1 MNASRY
7 ILPLLCLACA
17 SLSAAPTPPPPPP
30 SLPFPDEVPPVY
42 SEKDKAALAIAQEWK
57 DAPAPPASG
66 SEGRILFRFGQTLP
80 TVVCS
85 PTQVTDIELEPGE
98 IVKPEGMHL
107 GDTVRWAVLPAV
119 SGPDGATTT
128 HLICKPQ
135 SPNLTTSLVCTTDR
149 RVYHIKLVSSAVL
162 DEWMPYAAF
171 VYPENQARQWAAYAA
186 QQQKTRERATI
197 PDAIGPGKGATLG
210 ELDFGY
216 KVQGK
221 KVPWLPV
228 RVYNDGVK
236 TVIQMP
242 RAMIQTEAPALL
254 VIGADKKEQLVNY
267 RVHGDRY
274 IVDQL
279 FGKAVLIS
287 GVGRKQVRVTIT
299 RTGPANSTAADTA
312 GIQQHHQK

>member
-1 MNASRY
+1 MNARRS
-7 ILPLLCLACA
+7 LPLLLIACA
-17 SLSAAPTPPPPPP
+17 SLASAAPTPPPPPP
-30 SLPFPDEVPPVY
+30 ALPYPDEVPPVY
-42 SEKDKAALAIAQEWK
+42 SEKDKAALAIAQDWK
-57 DAPAPPASG
+57 NAPTVPATG
-66 SEGRILFRFGQTLP
+66 SEGRVLFRFGETLP

-98 IVKPEGMHL
+98 TVKPEGMHL

-119 SGPDGATTT
+119 SGPEGATTT

-135 SPNLTTSLVCTTDR
+135 GPNLTTSLVCTTDR
-149 RVYHIKLVSSAVL
+149 RVYHVRLVSTAVL
-162 DEWMPYAAF
+162 DEWMPYVAF
-171 VYPENQARQWAAYAA
+171 SYPENQARQWAAYAV
-186 QQQKTRERATI
+186 QQQKARERATI
-197 PDAIGPGKGATLG
+197 PDAVGPGKGATLG

-216 KVQGK
+216 KIEGK
-221 KVPWLPV
+221 NVPWLPV
-228 RVYNDGVK
+228 RCYNDGVK

-254 VIGADKKEQLVNY
+254 VIGADRKEQLVNY
-267 RVHGDRY
+267 RLHNDRF

-299 RTGPANSTAADTA
+299 RTGPATSTSGDTA
-312 GIQQHHQK
+312 GIQHRR